1 MAGIKQSYGSKRELA
16 FIKGVMDLM
25 LAGKMFHVE
34 LPNGLKLQASQYAFV
49 PQPRQSPMAMPPPD
63 PMDEQVLAPFRAW
76 QNKAADE
83 TEAPQP
89 FDPLTANDFTTDL
102 PT

>member
-1 MAGIKQSYGSKRELA
+1 
-16 FIKGVMDLM
+16 MDLM

-49 PQPRQSPMAMPPPD
+49 PQPRQAPMAMPPPD

-76 QNKAADE
+76 QNVELPNGLKLDE
-83 TEAPQP
+83 TQP